1 MGQLPFAFQKGA
13 KIYIESELF
22 EEWNFNDE
30 KPKCPTILHFGR
42 QDQSIPIADVE
53 VITSSHPEVDVYV
66 YEADHGFH
74 CDMRGQFNARA
85 ANIAGMRTI
94 RLFDQ
99 HIGG

>member
-1 MGQLPFAFQKGA
+1 MKWDQGVPLNETDL
-13 KIYIESELF
+13 IF
-22 EEWNFNDE
+22 E
-30 KPKCPTILHFGR
+30 
-42 QDQSIPIADVE
+42 
-53 VITSSHPEVDVYV
+53 HPEVDVYV

-74 CDMRGQFNARA
+74 CDMRRQFNARA